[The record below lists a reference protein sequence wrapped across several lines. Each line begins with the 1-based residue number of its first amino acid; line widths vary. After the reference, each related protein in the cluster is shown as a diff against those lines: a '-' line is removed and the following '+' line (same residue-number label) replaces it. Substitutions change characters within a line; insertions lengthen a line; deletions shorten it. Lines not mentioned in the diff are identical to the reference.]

1 MIVKC
6 KSLKNFFFSLKNMC
20 NKGISDAIISNNI
33 CFVENDII
41 SLNDVTNGLFDQ
53 NLYLSIAAPN
63 ISTLLKY
70 FIK

>member
-1 MIVKC
+1 
-6 KSLKNFFFSLKNMC
+6 MC
-20 NKGISDAIISNNI
+20 SKGISDAIISNNT
-33 CFVENDII
+33 CFAENDVI

-53 NLYLSIAAPN
+53 NLYLTIAAPN

>member
-1 MIVKC
+1 MIVKG
-6 KSLKNFFFSLKNMC
+6 KSLKKFFFSLRNMC

-33 CFVENDII
+33 CFVENII